1 MTQITNIPMLARW
14 RRATLSLLC
23 VFGILAIFPRT
34 AFAHPMG
41 NFSVNRYSRL
51 DVGTEAVQLLY
62 IVDMAEIPTHA
73 ERTVMDINRDDVISP
88 EEEQGYLEAVAAT
101 LPAQLLLTLNGEPTA
116 WTPGARHLRF
126 APGQAEL
133 PTLRM
138 EFEFSAALP
147 AMDDV
152 QALQYV
158 DETYAERLGWQEVIV
173 APGAEIELLASD
185 VPQDDLSNA
194 LHEYPVDLL
203 QNPPAVHSANLR
215 WQLASSLSDRNT
227 PQTTTSENRGQT
239 TTSLGG
245 DRFAELVSIELG
257 PWAIFV
263 ALLAAFGWG
272 AAHALSP
279 GHGKTI
285 VAAYLVGA
293 RGTFAHALFL
303 GATTTITHTLG
314 VFVLGLATLVASQYI
329 LPERVYPWLS
339 TLSGLLVIT
348 IGLSIGWNRLRA
360 LVRGERLDHHHH
372 DHAHH
377 DHTHHEHDHSHNDHN
392 HSHDQSHGHSHAD
405 SDYHSH
411 HQIHHHNHDL
421 GNSHAHQHAAHAHSH
436 LPPGADGG
444 AVTWRGLLALGI
456 SGGLL
461 PCPSALVVLLGAI
474 ALERVAFGLLLILM
488 FSLGLAT
495 VLTAFGLLLLRAGKL
510 FERIPESS
518 RYARYLAVAS
528 AAFITL
534 VGAGIT
540 VRALIETGI
549 LAGFA

>member
-1 MTQITNIPMLARW
+1 MSQITNVPMFARW
-14 RRATLSLLC
+14 RRAALSLLC
-23 VFGILAIFPRT
+23 VFVMLAIFPHT

-73 ERTVMDINRDDVISP
+73 ERTAMDINRDDVISP

-101 LPAQLLLTLNGEPTA
+101 LPAQLLLTLNGAPTA

-126 APGQAEL
+126 APGQADL

-138 EFEFSAALP
+138 EFAFSAALP
-147 AMDDV
+147 PTGDA
-152 QALQYV
+152 QELQYT
-158 DETYAERLGWQEVIV
+158 DQSYADRLGWQEVIV
-173 APGAEIELLASD
+173 APGAEVELLASD

-203 QNPPAVHSANLR
+203 QSPPAVHSAHLR
-215 WQLASSLSDRNT
+215 WQLASGLSSQNT
-227 PQTTTSENRGQT
+227 QQTTTGEKRGQT

-257 PWAIFV
+257 PWAILV

-314 VFVLGLATLVASQYI
+314 VFVLGLATLAASQYI
-329 LPERVYPWLS
+329 LPERIYPWLS
-339 TLSGLLVIT
+339 TLSGLLVIA

-360 LVRGERLDHHHH
+360 LVRGEPLDHHH
-372 DHAHH
+372 DHAHPG
-377 DHTHHEHDHSHNDHN
+377 HTHHEHDHSH
-392 HSHDQSHGHSHAD
+392 GHSHAG
-405 SDYHSH
+405 SYYHSH
-411 HQIHHHNHDL
+411 NQSHNHNHDL
-421 GNSHAHQHAAHAHSH
+421 GHSHAHQHEAHAHSH

-540 VRALIETGI
+540 VRALIEIGI

>member
-1 MTQITNIPMLARW
+1 MTQITNKPMLAAW
-14 RRATLSLLC
+14 RRATISLLF
-23 VFGILAIFPRT
+23 VVGIVALFPRI
-34 AFAHPMG
+34 ALAHPMG

-51 DVGTEAVQLLY
+51 AIGTEAVLLLY

-73 ERTVMDINRDDVISP
+73 ERTVMDTNRDDVISP
-88 EEEQGYLEAVAAT
+88 EEEQHYLEAVAAT
-101 LPAQLLLTLNGEPTA
+101 LPAQLLLTLGGEPTA
-116 WTPGARHLRF
+116 WTPGARHIGF
-126 APGQAEL
+126 APGQADL

-147 AMDDV
+147 AQGAI

-158 DETYAERLGWQEVIV
+158 DKTYADRLGWQEVIV
-173 APGAEIELLASD
+173 APSAEIELLSAD
-185 VPQDDLSNA
+185 VPQDDFSNA
-194 LHEYPVDLL
+194 LHEYPVELL
-203 QNPPAVHSANLR
+203 QNPPVVHSANLS
-215 WQLASSLSDRNT
+215 WQLAPGLTDQI
-227 PQTTTSENRGQT
+227 PQQTNRQENRGLMT
-239 TTSLGG
+239 SSLGS

-257 PWAIFV
+257 PWAILV

-329 LPERVYPWLS
+329 LPERIYPWLS

-348 IGLSIGWNRLRA
+348 IGLSIGWNRLRS
-360 LVRGERLDHHHH
+360 LLRGEPLDHHHH

-377 DHTHHEHDHSHNDHN
+377 DHAYPDHVHHEHSQEHGDNHTHSHSHNHGHN
-392 HSHDQSHGHSHAD
+392 HSETYYHTYNRGYSHDHHPTAHG
-405 SDYHSH
+405 
-411 HQIHHHNHDL
+411 
-421 GNSHAHQHAAHAHSH
+421 HSH

-474 ALERVAFGLLLILM
+474 ALERVAFGLLLILT

-540 VRALIETGI
+540 VRALLETGI
-549 LAGFA
+549 LTAFA